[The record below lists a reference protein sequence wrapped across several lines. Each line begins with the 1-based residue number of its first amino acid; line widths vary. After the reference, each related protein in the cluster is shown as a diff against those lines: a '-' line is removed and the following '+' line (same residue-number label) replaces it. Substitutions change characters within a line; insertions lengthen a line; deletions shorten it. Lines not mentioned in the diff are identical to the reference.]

1 MVRRSITVM
10 IMHIILQLTRINMTV
25 NLYQYDVNVR
35 VAVIASSEEEA
46 TVLIEQ
52 GRAQHISGDRTL
64 ASVTEI
70 VI

>member
-1 MVRRSITVM
+1 
-10 IMHIILQLTRINMTV
+10 MTV

-35 VAVIASSEEEA
+35 VAVVATSEEEA
-46 TVLIEQ
+46 ASLVDQ
-52 GRAQHISGDRTL
+52 GRAQQISGDRTL

>member
-1 MVRRSITVM
+1 
-10 IMHIILQLTRINMTV
+10 MTI

-46 TVLIEQ
+46 NVLIEQ